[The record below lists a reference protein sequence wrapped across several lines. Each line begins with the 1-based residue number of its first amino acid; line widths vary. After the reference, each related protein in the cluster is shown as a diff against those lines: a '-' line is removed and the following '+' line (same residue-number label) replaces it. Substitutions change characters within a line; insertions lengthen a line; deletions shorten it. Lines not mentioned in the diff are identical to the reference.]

1 MHLVYLQKQ
10 FCITTVSNFSWVL
23 QSSQEKLKTMVLQNF
38 GGISKVHYGLC
49 ENGELNEWMVMCFVK
64 LSADQ
69 LSVFNWLWAQLQN
82 SPLSKKLCLVVLI
95 ASSGSFQFSEH
106 NLNLVCSVIAGKSQ
120 TSTLMSWCVCQY
132 TKASVWDF
140 PVMTSLLVNNYV

>member
-38 GGISKVHYGLC
+38 GGINKVHYGLC

-69 LSVFNWLWAQLQN
+69 LLVFNWLWAQLQN

-95 ASSGSFQFSEH
+95 ASSGSFQFSKH
-106 NLNLVCSVIAGKSQ
+106 NLEWP
-120 TSTLMSWCVCQY
+120 LMHGCWKLLPVFFIVFILRIVL
-132 TKASVWDF
+132 KAI
-140 PVMTSLLVNNYV
+140 